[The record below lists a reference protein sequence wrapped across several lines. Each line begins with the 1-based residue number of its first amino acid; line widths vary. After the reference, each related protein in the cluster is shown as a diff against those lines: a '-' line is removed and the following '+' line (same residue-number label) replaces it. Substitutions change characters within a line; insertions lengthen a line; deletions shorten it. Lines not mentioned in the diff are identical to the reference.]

1 MPTETQLIAE
11 HSLRYEAQSWDEAPQ
26 TFRDLLLRSPVPTP
40 GLDAVGLD
48 ISWPYYPSVLYPSVF
63 LERVNVRGYYQ
74 TGIRLRDTWN
84 ATLTDC
90 FINAPIISDEENAD
104 PSIMEAGIDLIG
116 AMDCHITRPR
126 ITGAQ
131 HGIRAQSAPDGHPRS
146 EGLRIHGGFLMHV
159 NYGVYIQGS
168 AFGGWVTPVA
178 SIRDLHI
185 AFNGKHGNAIR
196 AIGQSFL
203 QISGVNCYASAYHR
217 TAWAIYLIGCKNVI
231 LTDIDVWS
239 NWATPGFLGGILL
252 DHCENVQINSTSVS
266 EDRYGR
272 DETSVDIAL
281 HATQS
286 CRNVTTNGKIWE
298 LLARQGKVANFAAG

>member
-1 MPTETQLIAE
+1 MIAE
-11 HSLRYEAQSWDEAPQ
+11 SSIVHAAASWDEAPQ
-26 TFRDLLLRSPVPTP
+26 RFSDRLIASDVP
-40 GLDAVGLD
+40 GQQQVGLD
-48 ISWPYYPSVLYPSVF
+48 ISWPYYPSVLYPSTF
-63 LERVNVRGYYQ
+63 IERVNVRGYYQ

-90 FINAPIISDEENAD
+90 FINAPIISDEENAN

-146 EGLRIHGGFLMHV
+146 EGLRIHGGFIMHS

-217 TAWAIYLIGCKNVI
+217 TAWAIYLIGCKNVVI
-231 LTDIDVWS
+231 TDCDFWTNWS
-239 NWATPGFLGGILL
+239 TPGFFGGIIL
-252 DHCENVQINSTSVS
+252 DHCENVEITNATSP
-266 EDRYGR
+266 DFGT
-272 DETSVDIAL
+272 ETGVDLAL
-281 HATQS
+281 HALPT
-286 CRNVTTNGKIWE
+286 CKNVRTNGKVWDE
-298 LLARQGKVANFAAG
+298 LTRQGKVANYAQR